1 MQIRSRLTLQFTIL
15 VGTIVLSSFFMVYFF
30 TKQLIERDFDNRL
43 RDKALTSAILLLKVD
58 RLDTALLKVIDR
70 AKRDN
75 LYGENITIYDDD
87 NKEIYTNNDT
97 THFSISSDLLERIRS
112 EGVYYFRQRGF
123 DIVGFLF
130 KDQARNYV
138 VIAGAINLQ
147 GIVRLSD
154 LRTLLITLFVLM
166 MMIVALTGWIYAGR
180 ALRPIQKVMQEADAI
195 SPIDLSKRLQES
207 SHPDEIGKLITIF
220 NKMLSRIENAFRHQ
234 KTFVANVSHELKNP
248 LTKITSQLEVTL
260 LNERPKEE
268 YRATIESVLE
278 DIKELN
284 QLSVSLLDLARLD
297 REENSFT
304 MARVRMDEILWDVRE
319 TVESF
324 DAAYKV
330 FIEIKDMPDDESRL
344 CINGNLHLLK
354 TALQN
359 IIENACKFSFD
370 KKSTVALTCHP
381 DIIRVRVH
389 DQGPGIAEKDLVNVF
404 QPFYRADGASKIK
417 GYGIGLPL
425 SQRII
430 SIHKGKVEVQSQ
442 KDEGTTVILDFPVAE
457 LE

>member
-1 MQIRSRLTLQFTIL
+1 VQIRSRLTLQFTLL
-15 VGTIVLSSFFMVYFF
+15 VGTIVLLSFFLVYFF
-30 TKQLIERDFDNRL
+30 TKQLIEQDFDNRL
-43 RDKALTSAILLLKVD
+43 RDKAITSAILLLKVD
-58 RLDTALLKVIDR
+58 RVDSALLKVIDR

-75 LYGENITIYDDD
+75 LYGENITVYDDF
-87 NKEIYTNNDT
+87 NREIYTNNDT
-97 THFSISSDLLERIRS
+97 THFDISPALINQVRS
-112 EGVYYFRQRGF
+112 EGMHYFQQRGF
-123 DIVGFLF
+123 DIVGFLY
-130 KDQARNYV
+130 KDQTHNYV

-147 GIVRLSD
+147 GKVRLAD
-154 LRTLLITLFVLM
+154 LRTLLLTLFTIM
-166 MMIVALTGWIYAGR
+166 MMLVALTGWFYASR
-180 ALRPIQKVMQEADAI
+180 ALRPIQKVMMEADGI
-195 SPIDLSKRLQES
+195 SPIDLSKRLHES
-207 SHPDEIGKLITIF
+207 KHPDEIGKLITIF
-220 NKMLSRIENAFRHQ
+220 NKMLERIENAFRHQ

-260 LNERPKEE
+260 LSERPKEE

-304 MARVRMDEILWDVRE
+304 MARVRMDEILWEVRE

-324 DAAYKV
+324 DAEYKV
-330 FIEIKDMPDDESRL
+330 NIEIKNMPEEESRL
-344 CINGNLHLLK
+344 YINGNLHLLK

-359 IIENACKFSFD
+359 VIENACKFSFD
-370 KKSTVALTCHP
+370 KKATVSLSCPP
-381 DIIRVRVH
+381 DRVQVCVQ
-389 DQGPGIAEKDLVNVF
+389 DQGPGIAGKDIVNVF

-430 SIHKGKVEVQSQ
+430 SIHKGSVEVDSEPG
-442 KDEGTTVILDFPVAE
+442 KGTRVILEFPVAE
-457 LE
+457 TE

>member
-15 VGTIVLSSFFMVYFF
+15 VGTIFLLSFFLVYFF
-30 TKQLIERDFDNRL
+30 TKQLIEQDFDNRL
-43 RDKALTSAILLLKVD
+43 RDKAITSAILLLKVD
-58 RLDTALLKVIDR
+58 RLDSALLKVIDR
-70 AKRDN
+70 SKRDN
-75 LYGENITIYDDD
+75 LFGENITVYDDS

-97 THFSISSDLLERIRS
+97 THFVISSALIDKVRS
-112 EGVYYFRQRGF
+112 EGIQYFEQREY
-123 DIVGFLF
+123 DIIGFLY
-130 KDQARNYV
+130 KDETHNYV
-138 VIAGAINLQ
+138 IIAGAINLQ
-147 GIVRLSD
+147 GKVRLAD
-154 LRTLLITLFVLM
+154 LRTLLVTLFVVM
-166 MMIVALTGWIYAGR
+166 MMIVALTGWFYAGR
-180 ALRPIQKVMQEADAI
+180 ALRPIQKVMMEADRI
-195 SPIDLSKRLQES
+195 SPIDLSKRLHES
-207 SHPDEIGKLITIF
+207 KHPDEIGKLITIF
-220 NKMLSRIENAFRHQ
+220 NKMLERIEHAFRHQ

-260 LNERPKEE
+260 LSERPKEE

-304 MARVRMDEILWDVRE
+304 MKRVRLDEVLWEVRE

-324 DAAYKV
+324 ESDYKV
-330 FIEIKDMPDDESRL
+330 NIEIKDMPEEESRL
-344 CINGNLHLLK
+344 YITGNLHLLK

-359 IIENACKFSFD
+359 VIENACKFSFD
-370 KKSTVALTCHP
+370 KKAIVTLNCPPGRVQ
-381 DIIRVRVH
+381 VRVQ
-389 DQGPGIAEKDLVNVF
+389 DSGPGIEGKDIVKVF

-430 SIHKGKVEVQSQ
+430 SIHKGSVEVDSEPG
-442 KDEGTTVILDFPVAE
+442 KGTTVILGFPVADIE
-457 LE
+457 